1 MRRPTQVRLRSESTT
16 SEPVAVGPTGEVA
29 LRTPIAGRRFRLE
42 ILRSAWPQGTPG
54 TERRRRAVGIAEVRG
69 TGVPSVDVRRDGTL
83 GSDCSALTVSAGAAR
98 FGLSLDGNTSV
109 ADFDAGRPL
118 PITSCDRV
126 ELPAGETRI
135 SAPPGVFTPYV
146 LRLRS
151 GAASDTAAAP
161 GRVVSA
167 GTATRGGRQ
176 GVRLQLDAPARLV
189 LAEAYNRGRRA
200 TCDGRDLGVPEVGGV
215 YGTAWRVPKA
225 CKEVEISFGPNRIV
239 YAGYALSLLAALVLL
254 ALLALRRPATTATE
268 RQPLREE
275 ATEPL
280 TAGRAA
286 LLTIP
291 LALAFGFVFA
301 ARGTPL
307 FALGVF
313 FVLWRG
319 IGARALALA
328 GGAVLTIAVPILTVL
343 IRPENRGGY
352 NPEYSINR
360 IVVHWAAVAGVA
372 LLILALGR
380 ALSTARARTSR
391 ARAAPPSS
399 AAPPAPAP

>member
-1 MRRPTQVRLRSESTT
+1 M
-16 SEPVAVGPTGEVA
+16 
-29 LRTPIAGRRFRLE
+29 
-42 ILRSAWPQGTPG
+42 
-54 TERRRRAVGIAEVRG
+54 
-69 TGVPSVDVRRDGTL
+69 
-83 GSDCSALTVSAGAAR
+83 
-98 FGLSLDGNTSV
+98 
-109 ADFDAGRPL
+109 
-118 PITSCDRV
+118 
-126 ELPAGETRI
+126 
-135 SAPPGVFTPYV
+135 
-146 LRLRS
+146 RS
-151 GAASDTAAAP
+151 GAASDPAAAP

-176 GVRLQLDAPARLV
+176 GVELQLDAPARLV

-215 YGTAWRVPKA
+215 YGTAWRVPKD

-254 ALLALRRPATTATE
+254 ALLLLRRPSTTTPE
-268 RQPLREE
+268 PQPQAE
-275 ATEPL
+275 AAPRAL

-291 LALAFGFVFA
+291 IALAFGFVFA

-319 IGARALALA
+319 IGARELALA

-352 NPEYSINR
+352 NPEYPINR
-360 IVVHWAAVAGVA
+360 IVVHWAAVAGIA

-380 ALSTARARTSR
+380 ALSTARARTDP
-391 ARAAPPSS
+391 ARSAPPSA